1 MRTTALVSSA
11 AAVFVS
17 TLSATHAGAATCAE
31 LLTTAEVKAAA
42 GASFED
48 MGPQDRGEGE
58 TLCAW
63 MSRGAGGFKTVALT
77 FHGGKGPDFFDT
89 AITSA
94 EQATSAKRETLAGVG
109 GRAAVVR
116 YEEQFTTLI
125 ETAGGVGQ
133 LVTNGLARAQVTA
146 LAKAVGGPAG
156 AAAAIPKEERIE
168 GAAILAHPIG
178 ALALRYATALHA
190 KGDVSALSS
199 TAAQA
204 RRKAMPAG
212 ERAESDAFM
221 RKMLPAAAAL
231 EAGIRA
237 GGVLLI
243 EGGKAT
249 LNVVSSQSA
258 KGKDG
263 SITSSST
270 TSAIAFEL
278 EDGAWKVAR

>member
-1 MRTTALVSSA
+1 VRTTAFVFLA
-11 AAVFVS
+11 AAASVASVP
-17 TLSATHAGAATCAE
+17 AAEAATCAE

-42 GASFED
+42 GGSFED

-58 TLCAW
+58 TLCSW

-77 FHGGKGPDFFDT
+77 FWSGKGAEHFDT
-89 AITSA
+89 AIASA
-94 EQATSAKRETLAGVG
+94 EEATSAKREALPGAGR
-109 GRAAVVR
+109 RAAVVK
-116 YEEQFTTLI
+116 YEGQFTAFV

-133 LVTNGLARAQVTA
+133 LVTNGLTKAQVAAIATA
-146 LAKAVGGPAG
+146 VAGPAG

-190 KGDVSALSS
+190 KGGDVAALSS

-258 KGKDG
+258 KGADG
-263 SITSSST
+263 AVTSSST

-278 EDGAWKVAR
+278 EGGAWKLAR